1 MNDDQIFFKLP
12 DIVKVC
18 LEPCGTVPRKATTG
32 SAGYDLSSAERVT
45 IEPGK
50 CAMISTGVRV
60 ALPCGSV
67 GLIFERSSL
76 HRHGLSLA
84 NKVGVIDSDYRGV
97 ISLLL
102 ENISDESV
110 DISVGDRLAQMIV
123 MPVKQTV
130 MREVTSL
137 DETKRGDGGFG
148 STGTSSLENSET

>member
-1 MNDDQIFFKLP
+1 MK

-18 LEPCGTVPRKATTG
+18 LEWGGTIPCKATTG

-102 ENISDESV
+102 ENISDEPV

-123 MPVKQTV
+123 MPVKQTLL
-130 MREVTSL
+130 REVTSL
-137 DETKRGDGGFG
+137 DDTKRGDGGFG
-148 STGTSSLENSET
+148 STGTSSLENLEM

>member
-1 MNDDQIFFKLP
+1 MK

-18 LEPCGTVPRKATTG
+18 LEWGGTIPCKATSG
-32 SAGYDLSSAERVT
+32 SAGYDLSSADCVT

-60 ALPCGSV
+60 ALPCDSV

-97 ISLLL
+97 IKLLL
-102 ENISDESV
+102 ENISDEPV

-123 MPVKQTV
+123 MPIKQTI
-130 MREVTSL
+130 MFEVASL

-148 STGTSSLENSET
+148 STGTSSLEISET

>member
-1 MNDDQIFFKLP
+1 MNDDQVFFKLP
-12 DIVKVC
+12 DILKVC

-32 SAGYDLSSAERVT
+32 SAGYDLSSAQRVT

-50 CAMISTGVRV
+50 CAMISTGIRV

-76 HRHGLSLA
+76 HRRGLSLA
-84 NKVGVIDSDYRGV
+84 NKVGVIDSDYRGI

-102 ENISDESV
+102 ENILDEPV

-130 MREVTSL
+130 MREVASL

-148 STGTSSLENSET
+148 STGISRLENSET

>member
-1 MNDDQIFFKLP
+1 MNDDQFFFKLP
-12 DIVKVC
+12 DILKVC
-18 LEPCGTVPRKATTG
+18 LEPCGTFPRIATTG
-32 SAGYDLSSAERVT
+32 SAGYDLSSTERVT

-76 HRHGLSLA
+76 HRYGLSLA

-110 DISVGDRLAQMIV
+110 DISVGDRLAQMLV
-123 MPVKQTV
+123 MPVKQTLI
-130 MREVTSL
+130 REVTSL